1 VEIERGSVAMALAF
15 KKFKVWTAAEI
26 ALISFAAGSF
36 MTAHLVR
43 NETVHADNNRLFELR
58 IYHDLPGKL
67 PVMESRFRDKTSK
80 ILARHNLRVLG
91 YWVTAD
97 ASAAENSFIFLL
109 AHQSPEEA
117 KKNWEAVRLDPE
129 FQEIANSEKVEKTLD
144 KAEIIYMSPTDFSAI
159 N

>member
-1 VEIERGSVAMALAF
+1 MTRDA
-15 KKFKVWTAAEI
+15 KKFKAWIAAEI
-26 ALISFAAGSF
+26 ALFSFAAGSI

-43 NETVHADNNRLFELR
+43 NEAVHADSNRLFELR

-67 PVMESRFRDKTSK
+67 PVMESRFRDKTAK

-97 ASAAENSFIFLL
+97 ASASENSFIFML

-129 FQEIANSEKVEKTLD
+129 FQEIADSERVERTLE
-144 KAEIIYMSPTDFSAI
+144 KAEVFYMSPTDFSAM